1 MRLLVI
7 AFLVMGNAF
16 AQGLTNEELSKRVE
30 ILADEINQLKAYQMS
45 VNKNES
51 AYGLSPSAS
60 KVYHIPQG
68 LSVGGTT

>member
-30 ILADEINQLKAYQMS
+30 ILADEIS
-45 VNKNES
+45 
-51 AYGLSPSAS
+51 
-60 KVYHIPQG
+60 
-68 LSVGGTT
+68 